1 MLSSTSSL
9 LSVKHI
15 IQGVAAAALAAAIV
29 VPTVI
34 AHNAQ
39 SSERVAATTALSQSS
54 GMQHDQLSVYKDLV
68 RNRLDSEAAS
78 TIAAGTQTVQANSA
92 TVSTAV
98 AGQAIAQLASYQ
110 KLPDTTVRA
119 RIDVAT
125 AAIHTVAAQGAQVRQ
140 AAAAA
145 QAARLANTPDGA
157 RATAHTMMAQKYGW
171 GDSEFQCLSNLW
183 QKESGWSYTAYNA
196 GGGATGIPQ
205 ALPGS
210 KMASAGSDWQ
220 TNAAT
225 QISWGLDYI
234 ARSYGTPCSAWSH
247 SQAMN
252 WY

>member
-15 IQGVAAAALAAAIV
+15 IQGVAAAALTAAIV
-29 VPTVI
+29 VPTLI

-39 SSERVAATTALSQSS
+39 SSERVAAASALSEST
-54 GMQHDQLSVYKDLV
+54 GMHHDQLPLYKDSV
-68 RNRLDSEAAS
+68 RDRLNSEAAT
-78 TIAAGTQTVQANSA
+78 TIATGTQTVQANGT
-92 TVSTAV
+92 TVNTAV

-110 KLPDTTVRA
+110 KLPDATVRA
-119 RIDVAT
+119 RIDAAN
-125 AAIHTVAAQGAQVRQ
+125 AAINTVDAQAAQVRQ

-145 QAARLANTPDGA
+145 EAARIANTPDGA
-157 RATAHTMMAQKYGW
+157 RATAHTMMAQQYGW

-183 QKESGWSYTAYNA
+183 QKESGWSYSAYNP

-220 TNAAT
+220 TSAAT
-225 QISWGLDYI
+225 QIRWGLSYI
-234 ARSYGTPCSAWSH
+234 ARSYGTPCGAWSH

>member
-15 IQGVAAAALAAAIV
+15 IQGVAAAALTAAIV
-29 VPTVI
+29 VPSVI

-39 SSERVAATTALSQSS
+39 SSERVAAAAQLSESS
-54 GMQHDQLSVYKDLV
+54 GMHHEQLSVYKSIV
-68 RNRLDSEAAS
+68 RDRLDAEAAKTIS
-78 TIAAGTQTVQANSA
+78 TGTQTVKANSS
-92 TVSTAV
+92 TVPTA
-98 AGQAIAQLASYQ
+98 AASQALTQLASYE
-110 KLPDTTVRA
+110 KLPDTAVRA
-119 RIDVAT
+119 RIDAASAAVHSVA
-125 AAIHTVAAQGAQVRQ
+125 VKGAQVRQ

-145 QAARLANTPDGA
+145 EAKRLANTPDGA
-157 RATAHTMMAQKYGW
+157 RATARTMMAQKYGW
-171 GDSEFQCLSNLW
+171 GDGEFQCLSSLW
-183 QKESGWSYTAYNA
+183 QKESGWSYTAYNP

-210 KMASAGSDWQ
+210 KMASAGADWQ

>member
-15 IQGVAAAALAAAIV
+15 IQGVAAAALTVAIV
-29 VPTVI
+29 VPAVI
-34 AHNAQ
+34 THNAQ
-39 SSERVAATTALSQSS
+39 SSERVAAAQHLSEST
-54 GMQHDQLSVYKDLV
+54 GMHHEQLSVYAGVV
-68 RNRLDSEAAS
+68 RDRLDAEAAKTIS
-78 TIAAGTQTVQANSA
+78 TGTQAVKANST
-92 TVSTAV
+92 TVNTA
-98 AGQAIAQLASYQ
+98 AASQAITQLASYE

-119 RIDVAT
+119 RIDVAN
-125 AAIHTVAAQGAQVRQ
+125 AAIHTVSAKAAQVRQ
-140 AAAAA
+140 AA
-145 QAARLANTPDGA
+145 QAAEARRLANTPDGA

-171 GDSEFQCLSNLW
+171 GDGEFQCLSNLW
-183 QKESGWSYTAYNA
+183 QKESGWSYTAYNP

-220 TNAAT
+220 TSAAT

-234 ARSYGTPCSAWSH
+234 ARSYGSPCSAWSH

>member
-1 MLSSTSSL
+1 MLSSTSSI

-15 IQGVAAAALAAAIV
+15 IQGVAAAALTAALVVPAAI
-29 VPTVI
+29 T
-34 AHNAQ
+34 HNAQ
-39 SSERVAATTALSQSS
+39 TTERVAAAQQLSETT
-54 GMQHDQLSVYKDLV
+54 GMHHDQLSVYADAV
-68 RNRLDSEAAS
+68 RDRLNTEAAQTIS
-78 TIAAGTQTVQANSA
+78 TGTQTVSANST
-92 TVSTAV
+92 TVSTA
-98 AGQAIAQLASYQ
+98 AASQALTQLAGYA

-119 RIDVAT
+119 RIDAAN
-125 AAIHTVAAQGAQVRQ
+125 AAIQTVSAQAAQVR
-140 AAAAA
+140 AAA
-145 QAARLANTPDGA
+145 QAAEARRIANTPDGA
-157 RATAHTMMAQKYGW
+157 RATARTMMAQKYGW
-171 GDSEFQCLSNLW
+171 GDGEFQCLSNLW
-183 QKESGWSYTAYNA
+183 QKESGWSYTAYNP

-234 ARSYGTPCSAWSH
+234 ARSYGSPCSAWSH

>member
-1 MLSSTSSL
+1 MLSSASSI

-15 IQGVAAAALAAAIV
+15 IQGVAAAALTAAIV
-29 VPTVI
+29 VPSLI

-39 SSERVAATTALSQSS
+39 ASERVAAAHELSVST
-54 GMQHDQLSVYKDLV
+54 GMHHDQLSVYAGIVHD
-68 RNRLDSEAAS
+68 RLDAEAAKTIS
-78 TIAAGTQTVQANSA
+78 TGTQTVKANSS
-92 TVSTAV
+92 TVSTA
-98 AGQAIAQLASYQ
+98 AASQALTQLASYE

-119 RIDVAT
+119 RIDAAN
-125 AAIHTVAAQGAQVRQ
+125 AAIHTVAAKAAQVRQ

-145 QAARLANTPDGA
+145 EAKRLANTPDGA
-157 RATAHTMMAQKYGW
+157 RATARTMMAQKYGW
-171 GDSEFQCLSNLW
+171 GDGEFQCLSSLW
-183 QKESGWSYTAYNA
+183 QKESGWSYTAYNP

-210 KMASAGSDWQ
+210 KMASAGADWQ